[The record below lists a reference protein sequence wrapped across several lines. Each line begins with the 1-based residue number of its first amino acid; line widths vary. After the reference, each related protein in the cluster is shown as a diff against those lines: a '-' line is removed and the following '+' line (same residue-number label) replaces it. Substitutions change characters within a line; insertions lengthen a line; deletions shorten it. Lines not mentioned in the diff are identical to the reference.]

1 MDTKRMCRCCEAN
14 ETFGRD
20 GLCVE
25 CRLLGCQFWEFST
38 GRREPVN
45 A

>member
-1 MDTKRMCRCCEAN
+1 MDKQMCRCCEAN
-14 ETFGRD
+14 ETFGKD

-25 CRLLGCQFWEFST
+25 CRLLGCFIWEF
-38 GRREPVN
+38 EPKVGVK